1 MKKVYDKEGREIPHH
16 NQLGISDQEFEE
28 RMMGDPDQFDRW
40 YNPKVLGWQ
49 LKREADKRA
58 FLVRK
63 AEKEKI
69 ENATHWYNSLSAEK
83 KTELI
88 SRIIPKASDIVA
100 LFLQKLPMSNPM
112 YQYYIGLSNRVY
124 RENLDLKGIPYS
136 KLKKF
141 PKYDLVEDQL
151 TGAPDHF
158 VSMMMIVFPPKGKR
172 GRTKLV
178 F

>member
-1 MKKVYDKEGREIPHH
+1 MKKVYDTLGREIPHH

-28 RMMGDPDQFDRW
+28 KMMGDPDQFDRW

-63 AEKEKI
+63 AEKEKL
-69 ENATHWYNSLSAEK
+69 EETTHWYNVLSDEK
-83 KTELI
+83 KAELI

-112 YQYYIGLSNRVY
+112 YQYYVSLSNRVTV
-124 RENLDLKGIPYS
+124 ENLELKPIVYR

-141 PKYDLVEDQL
+141 PKYNTVNDKLDGTVDQYIAL
-151 TGAPDHF
+151 
-158 VSMMMIVFPPKGKR
+158 MMQVFPPKRKG